1 MISITNSIP
10 VVFRHIHHLN
20 NAVQSILNQT
30 VLPNEVIIII
40 SEFVENE
47 ISLNIIN
54 EIEQKMKDKNIS
66 IIINTYANIQ
76 YSGKNRQIAYDLC
89 SSDIIIFQDCDD
101 IAHPQRNEILLHV
114 YMNTQIPHILHGWTS
129 NLDALNKHIEKKE
142 IMLTDQ
148 INKQYHTQNGTPFI
162 CKKIVGNL
170 TFPNYRKGQDRK
182 LNDLISSKFKS
193 ILVLN
198 NDIYIYQN
206 HNSSWSNRN

>member
-1 MISITNSIP
+1 MTSITNSIP

-40 SEFVENE
+40 SEYIENE
-47 ISLNIIN
+47 NSLNIIN
-54 EIEQKMKDKNIS
+54 EIEKKMKDKNIR
-66 IIINTYANIQ
+66 IIINTYPNIQ

-101 IAHPQRNEILLHV
+101 IAHSQRNEILLHV
-114 YMNTQIPHILHGWTS
+114 YRNTQIPHILHGWT
-129 NLDALNKHIEKKE
+129 NDVDALNRHLEKE
-142 IMLTDQ
+142 NIMVTDK
-148 INKQYHTQNGTPFI
+148 INEQYDTTNGTPFI
-162 CKKIVGNL
+162 CKKIVGEL
-170 TFPNYRKGQDRK
+170 TFPNDRNGQDRK

-193 ILVLN
+193 TLVLN

-206 HNSSWSNRN
+206 QHSSWSNVN